1 MHTLLLN
8 ASVRKSM
15 PVLQGISASTLKL
28 YLTDWLVDQTSRQ
41 SAGMWSHHIRHTHT
55 IYRSGWPPPDD
66 TAWSAWAHMPSTCRH
81 WDRNA
86 QPAAVHIQ
94 IVTE

>member
-1 MHTLLLN
+1 
-8 ASVRKSM
+8 M

-28 YLTDWLVDQTSRQ
+28 YLTDWLVDQTSRR

-66 TAWSAWAHMPSTCRH
+66 TAWSAWAHMLSTCRH

-86 QPAAVHIQ
+86 PPAAVHIQ